1 MTIVEAAMATS
12 AAFSFFDPVEIGDQ
26 TYLDGGTGANN
37 PVDRVWNEAQALFG
51 AEDGK
56 IHNVVGCV
64 LSIGT
69 GDPGINSFSKNA
81 WKVLAETLRNLAT
94 ETEATE
100 RRFSKTHSYLTAPTA
115 STPRYFRFNVQ
126 QGLQSVGLAEYK
138 QAAMIKTVTEEY
150 MDHRSK
156 ELEVLKI
163 SDILRAKNCM
173 TLLDE
178 TDDFS

>member
-12 AAFSFFDPVEIGDQ
+12 AALSFFDPVEIGDQ

-37 PVDRVWNEAQALFG
+37 PVDHIWNEAQALFG

-56 IHNVVGCV
+56 INNVVGCI

-69 GDPGINSFSKNA
+69 GDPGIHSFSNNA
-81 WKVLAETLRNLAT
+81 WKVLTETLRNLAT

-100 RRFSKTHSYLTAPTA
+100 RRYASTHSYLTA

-138 QAAMIKTVTEEY
+138 EAGKIKTMTEEY
-150 MDHRSK
+150 MDHRNK

-163 SDILRAKNCM
+163 SEILRAKNCI
-173 TLLDE
+173 TLLDDA
-178 TDDFS
+178 DDFS